1 MAKTGRPK
9 SENVKKKVL
18 SIRVEDSMYKRICDY
33 AGKHK
38 MTVTDLLGLILC
50 FFIMVTTIYV
60 GVFISHLL
68 IYTITIK

>member
-9 SENVKKKVL
+9 SENVKQKAL
-18 SIRVEDSMYKRICDY
+18 SIRVEDPMYKRICDY
-33 AGKHK
+33 ARKHK
-38 MTVTDLLGLILC
+38 MTVTDRLGLILC

>member
-1 MAKTGRPK
+1 
-9 SENVKKKVL
+9 
-18 SIRVEDSMYKRICDY
+18 MYKRICDY